1 MLLTHEMSEM
11 KLSSLRVKVNFLHS
25 ARIHLT
31 EQVNVQ
37 TFHIGYAVLTFILIN
52 ECRKKNLVTFPQN
65 IILYC
70 NCIILYTTIQK
81 FAFSIFFLFMK

>member
-1 MLLTHEMSEM
+1 MSEM

-52 ECRKKNLVTFPQN
+52 ECRKKNLVTFHK
-65 IILYC
+65 ILYC
-70 NCIILYTTIQK
+70 TVTVLYCTLLFK
-81 FAFSIFFLFMK
+81 SLRSVFFFYL